1 MPSQKARETLGIVIN
16 YFPPYSV
23 LGVFF
28 VCLFFNDLL
37 TFISCVLAFWLY
49 IRLCE
54 GIRSLRTGLQAGPSQ
69 LVGAGN

>member
-23 LGVFF
+23 LGFF

-37 TFISCVLAFWLY
+37 TFISCVLHSGCIYVCVRVLD
-49 IRLCE
+49 LLE
-54 GIRSLRTGLQAGPSQ
+54 LELQAGPSQ